1 MDRAQRAGIALIAL
15 ACWLVPS
22 AAQAQR
28 PRVDEHGVWH
38 DAPPTEAMACRGPL
52 DVRIGMNSSP
62 PVKMTFTRAQ
72 KPGSAGVAAGTC
84 AWMTRGF
91 IANEPDCLQ
100 HYTKDIAVSISVP
113 KRAAAEPFSPDLK
126 VRQMPGGAASQMM
139 RERSMTTQQATPP
152 PPAAPQPTSAN
163 VRLDSYTQAKYI
175 EHIATSSD
183 KVAYFRVFR
192 APDAAC
198 LYVERVGR

>member
-1 MDRAQRAGIALIAL
+1 MDRARRAGIALIAL
-15 ACWLVPS
+15 ACSLVPP
-22 AAQAQR
+22 AAQAQK
-28 PRVDEHGVWH
+28 PRVDDNGVWH

-62 PVKMTFTRAQ
+62 PVTMTFARAQ
-72 KPGSAGVAAGTC
+72 KPGSAGVEAGTC
-84 AWMTRGF
+84 AWVNRRF
-91 IANEPDCLQ
+91 IAHEPDCLQ

-113 KRAAAEPFSPDLK
+113 RRAAAEPFAPDLK
-126 VRQMPGGAASQMM
+126 VRPMPGGTASQMM
-139 RERSMTTQQATPP
+139 RERGMVTQQATPA
-152 PPAAPQPTSAN
+152 PAAPPAPTSAH

-175 EHIATSSD
+175 EHIATTSE

-192 APDAAC
+192 APDATC